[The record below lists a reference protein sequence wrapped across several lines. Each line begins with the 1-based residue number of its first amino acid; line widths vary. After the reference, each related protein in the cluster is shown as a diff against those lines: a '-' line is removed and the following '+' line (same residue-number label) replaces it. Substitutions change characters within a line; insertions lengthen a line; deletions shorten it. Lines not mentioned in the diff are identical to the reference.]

1 MIENMKVGIEVMDKE
16 SRLVLG
22 AADRRVIMRKPGY
35 YFGHYGR
42 SAIGALIY
50 DVIDK
55 LGHKIKEAN
64 GVWAVFYCSDDA
76 LLHELEKMV
85 EEFEGWTSQKASL
98 VISCEKD
105 PQIAEGMVEYEIL
118 LSGIRKIE

>member
-1 MIENMKVGIEVMDKE
+1 MIENVKVGIEVENMDTQAVFE
-16 SRLVLG
+16 V
-22 AADRRVIMRKPGY
+22 ADHQVIMRKLGY

-42 SAIGALIY
+42 STIGELMY
-50 DVIDK
+50 GVIDK
-55 LGHKIKEAN
+55 LGHWVKDAK
-64 GVWAVFYCSDDA
+64 GVWAVFYCSDDV
-76 LLHELEKMV
+76 LLHELEKVV

>member
-1 MIENMKVGIEVMDKE
+1 MIENMKVGIEVRDKE

-22 AADRRVIMRKPGY
+22 AADHQVIMRKPGY

-42 SAIGALIY
+42 STIGALMY

-55 LGHKIKEAN
+55 LGHRIKEAK
-64 GVWAVFYCSDDA
+64 GVWAVFYCGDDA
-76 LLHELEKMV
+76 LLHELENVV
-85 EEFEGWTSQKASL
+85 EEFEGWTSQNASL
-98 VISCEKD
+98 VILCEKD